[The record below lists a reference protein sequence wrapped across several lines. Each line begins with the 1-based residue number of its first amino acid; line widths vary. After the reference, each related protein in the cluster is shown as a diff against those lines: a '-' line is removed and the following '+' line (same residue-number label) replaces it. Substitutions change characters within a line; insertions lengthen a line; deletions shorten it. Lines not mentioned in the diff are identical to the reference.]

1 MRSHT
6 WFGITRR
13 LKLVILPLIAAI
25 LTAVFVMLD
34 KYYLTVLDTSPAA
47 PYVYSFI
54 SLWLGILSMFVFMLI
69 MRIPLRKKHLI
80 GVHLDPNF
88 TGFILPK
95 GRLLFLLFIAGAC
108 ASISS
113 LCYFYLVRVSSPS
126 TMIPFQRLV
135 IVYFI
140 ALESINDRESPSMIE
155 TQSVVMIIG
164 GIFLLSLTDL
174 NFSIWTILIVLGPYN
189 LAIMGFTIALQ
200 RAKRMIYKA
209 RRNDALNLRFWSLG
223 FNAVILSFIL
233 IPFMTPDFF
242 VSLTS
247 VNATMII
254 VTISSMMI
262 STLSYIAYIRALGFV
277 KMSIVN
283 AIMAVAI
290 ILGIPFTFIGNFFYP
305 GAFGSL
311 DFSALFWIFKGIG
324 ALLIVLA
331 IVVIAISQVKAY
343 LLIYLDGPADPV
355 LKKLITLRGITTV
368 SAVSGNLLI
377 IAILKLRTLGK
388 AYRTLVTDLEK
399 IDGIKRVITLTNLKE
414 WEKL

>member
-1 MRSHT
+1 MRTHP

-25 LTAVFVMLD
+25 LTAIFVALD
-34 KYYLTVLDTSPAA
+34 KYYLTVLDPN
-47 PYVYSFI
+47 PYVYCFI
-54 SLWLGILSMFVFMLI
+54 SLWLGILSMVVFMLI
-69 MRIPLRKKHLI
+69 MRIPLKKKHLI

-95 GRLLFLLFIAGAC
+95 GKLLFLLLAAGAC
-108 ASISS
+108 ASVSS
-113 LCYFYLVRVSSPS
+113 LCYFYLVGVSSPS

-135 IVYFI
+135 IVYLI
-140 ALESINDRESPSMIE
+140 ALESISDRESPSMIE
-155 TQSVVMIIG
+155 TQSIVMIIA
-164 GIFLLSLTDL
+164 GIFLMSLTDL
-174 NFSIWTILIVLGPYN
+174 NFDIWTILIVLGPYN

-200 RAKRMIYKA
+200 KAKRMIYNN
-209 RRNDALNLRFWSLG
+209 RRNDALNMRFWSLA

-242 VSLTS
+242 TSLAS
-247 VNATMII
+247 VDATMVII
-254 VTISSMMI
+254 TIISMML
-262 STLSYIAYIRALGFV
+262 STIAYVAYIRALGV
-277 KMSIVN
+277 TKMSIVN
-283 AIMAVAI
+283 AIMAFAI
-290 ILGIPFTFIGNFFYP
+290 ILGIPFTFIGNFFFP

-311 DFSALFWIFKGIG
+311 DYSPLFWVFKGIG

-343 LLIYLDGPADPV
+343 LLIYLDGPADPI

-368 SAVSGNLLI
+368 SAVSGDLLL
-377 IAILKLRTLGK
+377 IAILKIRTLGK